1 MRDRLQKW
9 APSEFLA
16 RHNPDVGLVMMRRGM
31 TAGELAVNEAIPTL
45 GHVAEQYGDATAVA
59 WLRIQLDAVD
69 VVLGANAFG
78 ELARHS
84 AAQLILAKYRD
95 VNVGNLLQFFT
106 RFRCG
111 EYNEA
116 VEHIGGVQKI
126 MTALRLYMITRDD
139 DARRVVR
146 ERETER
152 AYREREAWREKAIS
166 YEEYLAIARL
176 DAEYDKKN
184 NSAEDS

>member
-1 MRDRLQKW
+1 MRAKLEAW
-9 APSEFLA
+9 EPSEFLK
-16 RHNPDVGLVMMRRGM
+16 RHNPDVGLVMLKRAL
-31 TAGELAVNEAIPTL
+31 TAGELATNPEIPTL
-45 GHVAEQYGDATAVA
+45 AHVAEVYGDATAVV
-59 WLRIQLDAVD
+59 WLRNQLDAVD

-78 ELARHS
+78 ELARHC
-84 AAQLILAKYRD
+84 AAQLIFAKYRD

-116 VEHIGGVQKI
+116 VEYIGGVQKI

-139 DARRVVR
+139 DARRVMR

-152 AYREREAWREKAIS
+152 AWREREAWREKAIS
-166 YEEYLAIARL
+166 YEEYLAG
-176 DAEYDKKN
+176 K
-184 NSAEDS
+184 